1 MFSPARVVW
10 LFRQSVRVAQQ
21 RAVRSLIILKL
32 RGCLSPSAAALQQ
45 RCGVVWGLGAP
56 GSGLGAWGV
65 GRGRPPPY
73 CCLLSVLYQVVFRI
87 SVLVAYSLCL
97 GFDI

>member
-56 GSGLGAWGV
+56 GSGLRARGV
-65 GRGRPPPY
+65 GRGAWETTAV
-73 CCLLSVLYQVVFRI
+73 LLPVVCIVSSCI
-87 SVLVAYSLCL
+87 SYFCSYSL
-97 GFDI
+97 